1 MQHPEVIVNMT
12 TARLFFLFKKN
23 IDSKEKLLKRLNQAR
38 LNVIDSP
45 QKTQQTT
52 AVGRLF

>member
-1 MQHPEVIVNMT
+1 MQHPEVIVNMI

-23 IDSKEKLLKRLNQAR
+23 LDTEEKLLERLDQAR

-52 AVGRLF
+52 AVGMLF